1 MSGGSQVHI
10 FWGAPASPL
19 EMTVSQK
26 TTLMSTA
33 DPWKKIQLWYNQHS
47 LHLKDENHE
56 PNNLKDYQVSEAI
69 TGPPDLLSGCC
80 LVNSVSRSVQVKD
93 DFTYFT
99 SETQNIKSQ
108 KIYPSGLSDVTNSNV
123 QIHGFK
129 GTVQHLPEEKKNQ
142 KVQCENN
149 KITDEEPKNQ
159 SNLCQN
165 FQTNS
170 FQLDHKCA
178 VILDLVGSTK
188 QINTD
193 LEAVETKYKPTEHHE
208 MQNQCLD
215 FFSSNAV
222 DEPRSDRAV
231 RNVSKLKISTDTEF
245 LSIMISS
252 QVAFLA
258 QREDRALNSI
268 NKGTISME
276 TEPKASH
283 GEIRITED
291 SFIQPN
297 DDFAEGHERGQNEE
311 TYSLEL
317 FSPICPE
324 KKSSHIHIN
333 PEKDVEENIGSQELF
348 SSEDKL
354 SPNEIYIELCRS
366 GTQCSQLNTFHKSA
380 VKRNWSSED
389 KSGHSKAL
397 SKVLQVS
404 KKMKLGS
411 NARDSIIAMSQR
423 NVSEFK
429 GIKKISLIKNCDSK
443 SQKYNCLAMVL
454 TPSQMKEIN
463 IKSGP
468 NSGSKVPLATIIV
481 IDQSEIKKKVFLWRT
496 AAFWALTVFLGDI
509 ILLTDVVIH
518 EDQWIGEIIL
528 QSTFTSQL
536 LNLGNYSSVQPEE
549 CLALNLRSSCL
560 SLPRCWDY
568 KWGPPRGLEEGFNK
582 IQYPFKKTLQETDS
596 NIVSDVAL
604 QDLLAYVS
612 SKHFYLEDLPQRQ
625 PQKVNSIEFV
635 ELERLQPDRLVHAVL
650 RVVDITILT
659 ESLYTYRGQKQRK
672 VMLTVEQAQGQHYVL
687 VLWGLGAAWYPQL
700 QRKKDYIWEFK
711 YLLVQHNCILETLE
725 LHTTPWSSC
734 ECLFDDDI
742 RAITFKT
749 KFQNSVPTFV
759 KMSDLEEHLK
769 DKYSAQKITLNA
781 HSSLKSIISS
791 LPNIIYT
798 GCAKCGLELETDENK
813 IYRQCL
819 SCLPFA
825 RKKTHYRPALM
836 TVADGTHN
844 ICIHVGSELIE
855 KILLNISP
863 DCLNRIVVPSSEIT
877 YGMVAADLLL
887 SLLTDSTEPCVLKI
901 QSLFVLDENSYPLQQ
916 DFSLLDFCPDQCK
929 AWSPSLRPHEEVVD
943 IPKKKY

>member
-33 DPWKKIQLWYNQHS
+33 DPWKTIQLWYNQHS
-47 LHLKDENHE
+47 LHLKDKNHE

-170 FQLDHKCA
+170 FRLDHKCA

-354 SPNEIYIELCRS
+354 SPNEICIELCRS

-536 LNLGNYSSVQPEE
+536 LNLGNYSSVQPKE
-549 CLALNLRSSCL
+549 
-560 SLPRCWDY
+560 Y
-568 KWGPPRGLEEGFNK
+568 
-582 IQYPFKKTLQETDS
+582 S

-759 KMSDLEEHLK
+759 KMSDLEAHLK
-769 DKYSAQKITLNA
+769 DKYSGVVLIKAQILELVFPVAAAQKITLNA
-781 HSSLKSIISS
+781 HSSLKSIFSS

-844 ICIHVGSELIE
+844 ICIHVASELIE

>member
-549 CLALNLRSSCL
+549 
-560 SLPRCWDY
+560 Y
-568 KWGPPRGLEEGFNK
+568 
-582 IQYPFKKTLQETDS
+582 
-596 NIVSDVAL
+596 
-604 QDLLAYVS
+604 
-612 SKHFYLEDLPQRQ
+612 
-625 PQKVNSIEFV
+625 
-635 ELERLQPDRLVHAVL
+635 
-650 RVVDITILT
+650 
-659 ESLYTYRGQKQRK
+659 
-672 VMLTVEQAQGQHYVL
+672 
-687 VLWGLGAAWYPQL
+687 
-700 QRKKDYIWEFK
+700 YIWEFK

-769 DKYSAQKITLNA
+769 DKYSGVVLIKAQILELVFPVAAAQKITLNA